1 MSRGKKVVLWLVA
14 VLVIGFVAIQ
24 LVPYGRDHGNPP
36 VVNEPVWDSA
46 RTERLARGACFDC
59 HSNETVWPW
68 YSNIAPASWLVFRD
82 VQEGRDS
89 VNFSEWPEDLPAGAG
104 AVIGDEA
111 AELVT
116 EGEMPPWQYRI
127 AHSAARLSAAEK
139 LELAAGLKRSLGQ

>member
-1 MSRGKKVVLWLVA
+1 
-14 VLVIGFVAIQ
+14 
-24 LVPYGRDHGNPP
+24 
-36 VVNEPVWDSA
+36 
-46 RTERLARGACFDC
+46 
-59 HSNETVWPW
+59 
-68 YSNIAPASWLVFRD
+68 
-82 VQEGRDS
+82 